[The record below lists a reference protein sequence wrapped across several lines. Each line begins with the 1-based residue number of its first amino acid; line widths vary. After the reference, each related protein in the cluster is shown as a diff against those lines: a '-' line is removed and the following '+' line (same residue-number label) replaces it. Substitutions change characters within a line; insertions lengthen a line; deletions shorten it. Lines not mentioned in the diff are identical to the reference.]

1 MSILGAVIVPHP
13 PLIIPTVGCGR
24 EQEVQTTIDAYWTVA
39 EQVAA
44 WNPEVLIITSPH
56 QVMYA
61 DYFHISPGRGAT
73 GDMSAFGASET
84 KMVVEYD
91 APLRD
96 EIIRCG
102 EATGFQVGT
111 LGQRDPYLDHGT
123 FVPLYFLREAGVNCP
138 VLRIGLSG
146 FSPLDHYRLG
156 QCIAQAVENLGCRA
170 VFIASGDLSHKLR
183 DDGPYGFAPEGP
195 EFDRQITEAMAEG
208 DFLHFLTMD
217 PALCDRAAE
226 QCHVEVT
233 TLLIP
238 GENDSEEEIRSLTRW
253 LASVERV
260 YRLADVARGCL
271 SFVYTGNC

>member
-1 MSILGAVIVPHP
+1 MFILGAIIIPHP
-13 PLIIPTVGCGR
+13 SLIIPTVGRGR
-24 EQEVQTTIDAYWTVA
+24 EREVQATIDAYRT
-39 EQVAA
+39 AA
-44 WNPEVLIITSPH
+44 R
-56 QVMYA
+56 Q
-61 DYFHISPGRGAT
+61 
-73 GDMSAFGASET
+73 
-84 KMVVEYD
+84 VVEW
-91 APLRD
+91 APVDRP
-96 EIIRCG
+96 I
-102 EATGFQVGT
+102 
-111 LGQRDPYLDHGT
+111 
-123 FVPLYFLREAGVNCP
+123 
-138 VLRIGLSG
+138 LRIGLSG
-146 FSPLDHYRLG
+146 FSPLEHYRLG
-156 QCIAQAVENLGCRA
+156 QCIAQAVDALDRRA
-170 VFIASGDLSHKLR
+170 VLVASGDLSHKLR

>member
-1 MSILGAVIVPHP
+1 M
-13 PLIIPTVGCGR
+13 
-24 EQEVQTTIDAYWTVA
+24 D
-39 EQVAA
+39 
-44 WNPEVLIITSPH
+44 
-56 QVMYA
+56 
-61 DYFHISPGRGAT
+61 
-73 GDMSAFGASET
+73 
-84 KMVVEYD
+84 
-91 APLRD
+91 
-96 EIIRCG
+96 
-102 EATGFQVGT
+102 
-111 LGQRDPYLDHGT
+111 
-123 FVPLYFLREAGVNCP
+123 CP
-138 VLRIGLSG
+138 ILRIGLSG

-156 QCIAQAVENLGCRA
+156 QCIAQAVENLGRRA
-170 VFIASGDLSHKLR
+170 VFIASGDLSHKLK

-253 LASVERV
+253 LASVELV

>member
-1 MSILGAVIVPHP
+1 M
-13 PLIIPTVGCGR
+13 
-24 EQEVQTTIDAYWTVA
+24 D
-39 EQVAA
+39 
-44 WNPEVLIITSPH
+44 
-56 QVMYA
+56 
-61 DYFHISPGRGAT
+61 
-73 GDMSAFGASET
+73 
-84 KMVVEYD
+84 
-91 APLRD
+91 
-96 EIIRCG
+96 
-102 EATGFQVGT
+102 
-111 LGQRDPYLDHGT
+111 
-123 FVPLYFLREAGVNCP
+123 CP
-138 VLRIGLSG
+138 ILRIGLSG

-217 PALCDRAAE
+217 PSLCDRAAE

-253 LASVERV
+253 LASVDRDIPLHLSRFFPQYRMMDRPPTSVERV

-271 SFVYTGNC
+271 SCLYRELLMKKCLGLASYLQVVKQRKLKNFQGTKAALGARLRSA